1 MGGQIWSSG
10 SSLEMMSIDVKN
22 VSKIFRII
30 ENKNEEKIFGR
41 FWGRK
46 YIEKRAVNNV
56 NFQVG
61 EGEIVGY
68 LGLNGAGKST
78 TIKML
83 TGIITPTTGEILING
98 KTQGKDRKSIN
109 KEISV
114 VLGQKSQLWWDL
126 PVVDSLKIAKSMYG
140 LDEYN
145 YKENYDVLN
154 SMLDIESIINVPVRQ
169 LSLGQR
175 MKADLCFALIHNP
188 KIIFLDEPTIGL
200 DIITK
205 EQVHNCI
212 KYLNKQ
218 YNTTVFLT
226 THDVNDIDELC
237 KRTIII
243 DKGNIVYDNSLDSLK
258 TDFSEENDERV
269 ELRDV
274 LRKIYKS
281 FGD

>member
-1 MGGQIWSSG
+1 MI
-10 SSLEMMSIDVKN
+10 SIYAEN
-22 VSKIFRII
+22 VRKIFRIV

-46 YIEKRAVNNV
+46 YIEKRAVNDV
-56 NFQVG
+56 SFQIK

-83 TGIITPTTGEILING
+83 TGIITPTSGKILVNG
-98 KTQGKDRKSIN
+98 KSYEKDRKRIN

-126 PVVDSLKIAKSMYG
+126 PVIDSLMIAKSMYA
-140 LDEYN
+140 LDESAYN
-145 YKENYDVLN
+145 HNYDVLN
-154 SMLDIESIINVPVRQ
+154 SMLDIESIIDIPVRQ

-200 DIITK
+200 DILTK

-212 KYLNKQ
+212 KYLNEQ
-218 YNTTVFLT
+218 FNTTVFLT
-226 THDVNDIDELC
+226 THDVNDIDALC
-237 KRTIII
+237 DRAIII
-243 DKGNIVYDNSLDSLK
+243 DKGNLIYDNSLDRIK
-258 TDFSEENDERV
+258 ADFSDNGNEQV
-269 ELRDV
+269 ELKDV
-274 LRKIYKS
+274 LKKIYKS
-281 FGD
+281 FDC

>member
-1 MGGQIWSSG
+1 
-10 SSLEMMSIDVKN
+10 MMSIDVKN

-114 VLGQKSQLWWDL
+114 VLEQKSQLW
-126 PVVDSLKIAKSMYG
+126 
-140 LDEYN
+140 
-145 YKENYDVLN
+145 
-154 SMLDIESIINVPVRQ
+154 
-169 LSLGQR
+169 
-175 MKADLCFALIHNP
+175 
-188 KIIFLDEPTIGL
+188 
-200 DIITK
+200 
-205 EQVHNCI
+205 
-212 KYLNKQ
+212 
-218 YNTTVFLT
+218 
-226 THDVNDIDELC
+226 
-237 KRTIII
+237 
-243 DKGNIVYDNSLDSLK
+243 
-258 TDFSEENDERV
+258 
-269 ELRDV
+269 
-274 LRKIYKS
+274 
-281 FGD
+281 